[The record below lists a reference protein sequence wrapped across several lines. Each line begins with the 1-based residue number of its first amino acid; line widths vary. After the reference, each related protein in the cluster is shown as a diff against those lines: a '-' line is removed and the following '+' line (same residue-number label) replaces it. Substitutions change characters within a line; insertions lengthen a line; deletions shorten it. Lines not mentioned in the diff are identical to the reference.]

1 MSFCQANVDLCLFA
15 LLPYGS
21 IQKGVEGR
29 SVKFLFDILRKG
41 TFSNLDYWPLI
52 VVKYI

>member
-21 IQKGVEGR
+21 TEEGVEGE
-29 SVKFLFDILRKG
+29 SVTFLFEIIAKG
-41 TFSNLDYWPLI
+41 TS
-52 VVKYI
+52 